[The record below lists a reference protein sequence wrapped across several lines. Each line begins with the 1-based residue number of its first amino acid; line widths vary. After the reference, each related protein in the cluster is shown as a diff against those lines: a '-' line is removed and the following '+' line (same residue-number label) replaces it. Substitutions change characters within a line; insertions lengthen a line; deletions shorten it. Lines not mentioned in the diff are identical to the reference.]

1 MRFIALALPVAAAL
15 ALSSEAGAQ
24 PFCANFSDGQRA
36 CGIPTFQSCL
46 DTISGLG
53 GSCGPDVT
61 SQIPP
66 NFVQRR
72 RMMRGDPNRPAF
84 MGDAQFAPS
93 ERQPGGVDWMP
104 PPPGM

>member
-1 MRFIALALPVAAAL
+1 MRFIVLALPIAAAL
-15 ALSSEAGAQ
+15 ALPSEATAQ

-66 NFVQRR
+66 NFMQRR
-72 RMMRGDPNRPAF
+72 RMRNNFDRP
-84 MGDAQFAPS
+84 PS
-93 ERQPGGVDWMP
+93 QQPGGFDWMP
-104 PPPGM
+104 PPPGQ